1 MGQRGLPRRRA
12 DNEGAAERCF
22 GNDERYPEGDGDDE
36 SCPNGDGDG
45 DEDDHTFQS
54 RSEPLDWLGATDRPT
69 ANCVPQMRKRLVV
82 HMQVSGHAVGTRCRG
97 KGEAGKREV

>member
-1 MGQRGLPRRRA
+1 MASEGCPEGEKTTKELPK
-12 DNEGAAERCF
+12 RCF

-54 RSEPLDWLGATDRPT
+54 RSEPLDWFGATARPT